1 MRRGADV
8 GRPQSSGAKVLFD
21 CQSPLRCRQRMDRHP
36 RQRRVRA
43 GQRPAHSA
51 RRRLAAL
58 RHRLVAAERRDRG
71 DRGLG
76 KIGGRE
82 RVMSGNPVITPPKI
96 LVIDSNVLF
105 ARRLTDALKQEGFEV
120 VHSTQSAYA
129 MTMLEW
135 DAPLAILCATNM
147 REMSAHEIPKI
158 LHADIKTAHIPIIA
172 MGDGGDQALME
183 AFRAG
188 CDDYVDRRAGPAQVA
203 SHVRAF
209 LRSHTEGF
217 QPTQMLN
224 TAEAALSGSL
234 SHLDL
239 PGVVQMLSHSR
250 QTGALHINAGDVD
263 GIMFFNGG
271 EESQPAPGGGGRGKG

>member
-1 MRRGADV
+1 MSNQ
-8 GRPQSSGAKVLFD
+8 P
-21 CQSPLRCRQRMDRHP
+21 M
-36 RQRRVRA
+36 
-43 GQRPAHSA
+43 
-51 RRRLAAL
+51 AAPS
-58 RHRLVAAERRDRG
+58 V
-71 DRGLG
+71 
-76 KIGGRE
+76 
-82 RVMSGNPVITPPKI
+82 PKI
-96 LVIDSNVLF
+96 LVIDSNVFF
-105 ARRLTDALKQEGFEV
+105 AKRLTDSLKQEGFDV
-120 VHSTQSAYA
+120 IHSTTSAYA

-135 DAPLAILCATNM
+135 DSPTAIVCATNL
-147 REMSAHEIPKI
+147 REMSAHELPKL

-188 CDDYVDRRAGPAQVA
+188 CDDYVDRRTGPAQVA

-224 TAEAALSGSL
+224 TSEAALSGSL

-250 QTGALHINAGDVD
+250 QTGALHINADEVD
-263 GIMFFNGG
+263 GIIFFHEGELTHAESGELIGEDAVTFIVKTCNGKESGVYKFVPGATATTRTVLKSATELMLDAFRELDEG
-271 EESQPAPGGGGRGKG
+271 EKEVAEGGSE